1 MSLHSLD
8 DLIRL
13 TRDLEA
19 IADWRDDL
27 QSRLHRAQLKF
38 ETVGCS
44 SEEHDALQ
52 KETEEFKGVCTAL
65 TKQQTTLQNLRRAA

>member
-8 DLIRL
+8 DLKRL

-27 QSRLHRAQLKF
+27 QSRLQRAHLKF
-38 ETVGCS
+38 ETVSCS
-44 SEEHDALQ
+44 FEEQDGLQ
-52 KETEEFKGVCTAL
+52 DEAEEFKAVCTAL
-65 TKQQTTLQNLRRAA
+65 IKRQTKLQNLRRAA

>member
-19 IADWRDDL
+19 IAFWRDYL
-27 QSRLHRAQLKF
+27 QPRLQRAQLKF

-44 SEEHDALQ
+44 YEEMDALHD
-52 KETEEFKGVCTAL
+52 EVEEFKAVCTAL
-65 TKQQTTLQNLRRAA
+65 MKRQAKLRNLKRAA

>member
-8 DLIRL
+8 DLVRL
-13 TRDLEA
+13 TQDLEA

-27 QSRLHRAQLKF
+27 QSRLQRAQLKF

-44 SEEHDALQ
+44 FKEHDALHD
-52 KETEEFKGVCTAL
+52 EGEEFKAVCAAL
-65 TKQQTTLQNLRRAA
+65 MKRQANLQKLRMAA

>member
-1 MSLHSLD
+1 MTLHSLD

-13 TRDLEA
+13 SRDLEA

-27 QSRLHRAQLKF
+27 QSRLQRAHLKF

-44 SEEHDALQ
+44 FEEHDGLQ
-52 KETEEFKGVCTAL
+52 DEAEDFKAVCTAL
-65 TKQQTTLQNLRRAA
+65 MKRQTKLQNLRRAA